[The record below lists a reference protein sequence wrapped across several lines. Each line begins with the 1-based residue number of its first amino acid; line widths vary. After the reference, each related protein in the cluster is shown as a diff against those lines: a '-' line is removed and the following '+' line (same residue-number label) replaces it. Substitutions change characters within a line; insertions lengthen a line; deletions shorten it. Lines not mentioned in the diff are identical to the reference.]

1 MENIESEYEQYML
14 RMEIGELNRAILK
27 MQAESKRAYKAFEEN
42 IDALNYE
49 LKQTAN
55 AMTKLANAIR
65 ASAEIKITLN
75 EEDEWYN
82 DFE

>member
-1 MENIESEYEQYML
+1 MEDISSNYERYMM
-14 RMEIGELNRAILK
+14 RMEIGELNRAIQDMK
-27 MQAESKRAYKAFEEN
+27 AESKTAFRTFEEN

-55 AMTKLANAIR
+55 AITKLANAIR
-65 ASAEIKITLN
+65 AAAEVKIVLN